1 MKSVTDLDEGSR
13 LAEILP
19 KGTADFHYARIIMCS
34 EELVPYNEQFKLYQ
48 GANNSCLPSIPAW
61 SLTALCN
68 AIKITEDTDFELNK
82 GGYDVFNKH
91 IYIKDEW
98 FACYENTS
106 FEDVDDYVFISKHST
121 EIIDAVVEL
130 IVELKE
136 KNLL

>member
-34 EELVPYNEQFKLYQ
+34 EELVPYNEQFKLYH
-48 GANNSCLPSIPAW
+48 GANNSVLPSIPAW

-68 AIKITEDTDFELNK
+68 AIKVTEKTDFELYK
-82 GGYDVFNKH
+82 DGYDVFN
-91 IYIKDEW
+91 YSKDEW

-106 FEDVDDYVFISKHST
+106 FEDVHDYVFINKHST

>member
-1 MKSVTDLDEGSR
+1 MKSVTDLEQSHR

-19 KGTADFHYARIIMCS
+19 KATADFIQSKNGGI
-34 EELVPYNEQFKLYQ
+34 
-48 GANNSCLPSIPAW
+48 ANFPICNCNGTDESFPAW

-68 AIKITEDTDFELNK
+68 AIKITENTDFELNK

-130 IVELKE
+130 IFELKE